1 MVDVQPASGQSALM
15 GKPGFLGMLL
25 CLAAVGLSACGG
37 PTVAETASP
46 AGSSGVSTAS
56 VRPTTTAVTEASAPS
71 PSVPAANSVEL
82 GSGTLRYIVPLDASI
97 DPSRWPNVP
106 AEVIGYAYW
115 LTDCCLLKVVVE
127 SIDPPRP
134 ANEVVE
140 TFSAG
145 GLDWTVY
152 DSGPRDGTAMIA
164 QATGG
169 FGTVLISAQSSSP
182 TQGVQPSDAR
192 DVVVSLARTVTFTP
206 NA

>member
-1 MVDVQPASGQSALM
+1 MR
-15 GKPGFLGMLL
+15 KPGFGVLL
-25 CLAAVGLSACGG
+25 CLAAVGLSACGE
-37 PTVAETASP
+37 PTTAETASS
-46 AGSSGVSTAS
+46 AESSGAS
-56 VRPTTTAVTEASAPS
+56 AASARPTTTIVTETSAPA
-71 PSVPAANSVEL
+71 PWVAAAKSVEL
-82 GSGTLRYIVPLDASI
+82 GSGTLRYVVPLDASV
-97 DPSRWPNVP
+97 DPARWPNVP

-127 SIDPPRP
+127 AIDPPRS

-145 GLDWTVY
+145 DLRWTVY

-164 QATGG
+164 QATGD

-182 TQGVQPSDAR
+182 QQGSQPSGAR
-192 DVVVSLARTVTFTP
+192 DVVVLLAKTVTFTP

>member
-1 MVDVQPASGQSALM
+1 M
-15 GKPGFLGMLL
+15 GKTGFLGVLL
-25 CLAAVGLSACGG
+25 CLTAVGLSACGE
-37 PTVAETASP
+37 PRTVETASP
-46 AGSSGVSTAS
+46 AGSSGVSAAS
-56 VRPTTTAVTEASAPS
+56 AGPTTSTVTETIAPS
-71 PSVPAANSVEL
+71 PSVPSAKSVEL
-82 GSGTLRYIVPLDASI
+82 GSGALRYIVPLDASV

-134 ANEVVE
+134 PNEVVE

-152 DSGPRDGTAMIA
+152 DSGPRDGTAMVA

-169 FGTVLISAQSSSP
+169 FGTVIISAQSSSP
-182 TQGVQPSDAR
+182 QQGSQQGDAR
-192 DVVVSLARTVTFTP
+192 DVVVSLARTVTFAP